1 MSKSKDNTAVSNP
14 PIKLKHPFTTAAG
27 APVNQVNVRGIKVRE
42 MKQAQRRGGN
52 DSAEI
57 ELAMVAVACDLVVED
72 LDEMEMIDYQRVSA
86 RFSKLNVGSGDESM
100 ADDAGTAGKVVSYS
114 AK

>member
-1 MSKSKDNTAVSNP
+1 MTKTKAPIANA

-27 APVNQVNVRGIKVRE
+27 APIEQVHVRGINVRE
-42 MKQAQRRGGN
+42 MKQAQRRGDG

-72 LDEMEMIDYQRVSA
+72 LDDMQMIDYQAVSA
-86 RFSKLNVGSGDESM
+86 RFSELNISSGAGSVANAS
-100 ADDAGTAGKVVSYS
+100 GTAG
-114 AK
+114 

>member
-1 MSKSKDNTAVSNP
+1 MTKAVAVTPNT
-14 PIKLKHPFTTAAG
+14 PIKLQHPFTTAAG
-27 APVNQVNVRGIKVRE
+27 APINQIHVRGIKVRE

-72 LDEMEMIDYQRVSA
+72 LDDMQMIDYQRVSA
-86 RFSKLNVGSGDESM
+86 RFSALNISKSDSDESV
-100 ADDAGTAGKVVSYS
+100 ADATGTAG
-114 AK
+114 

>member
-1 MSKSKDNTAVSNP
+1 MTKAKAVAPND
-14 PIKLKHPFTTAAG
+14 PIVLKHPFTTAAG
-27 APVNQVNVRGIKVRE
+27 APVNQVKVRGIKVRE

-72 LDEMEMIDYQRVSA
+72 LDEMQMIDYQAVSA
-86 RFSKLNVGSGDESM
+86 RFSELNVGRRTESVADASGS
-100 ADDAGTAGKVVSYS
+100 AG
-114 AK
+114 